1 VFGSARGGERGW
13 CAFDGRAEV
22 GLALLGSFS
31 EDMRAD
37 VVPWLLVL
45 ALAAAAAVV
54 TLLLMGR
61 LPAAGV
67 LAAIAVGAST
77 LGGMWAR
84 RLVFA
89 DHAMERLVEA
99 ALFGGVAWWAI
110 PESPDI
116 AGAALAALVASYL
129 ASYLTAKAT
138 GLGFRVRERL
148 PFRSVRPLVAA
159 LGLLIPS
166 LLLPALLAAVV
177 VSLEPV
183 VRHGLSVARQREP
196 A

>member
-1 VFGSARGGERGW
+1 MRASN
-13 CAFDGRAEV
+13 GRAGV
-22 GLALLGSFS
+22 GLALLGSLS

-45 ALAAAAAVV
+45 ALAAATAVV

-84 RLVFA
+84 DAGAPRLVFA

-99 ALFGGVAWWAI
+99 ALFGGVAWWAV
-110 PESPDI
+110 PGSPAV

-166 LLLPALLAAVV
+166 LLLPALFAAVV